1 MAKAPKLD
9 RHKIKAQLDGLIA
22 DARHYDDGDRKGRR
36 ERALDYQ
43 AGRMPDMVDEE
54 GKSQV
59 VETVLA
65 DTMGQLQPSLMRVFL
80 SSDKVA
86 IFEPVPPTYV
96 KGMPKAEF
104 DAECKR
110 VDDFAEQAT
119 DYLNFVFL
127 KECNGEKLIRDVIY
141 DGLLHGNG
149 IIKHWWDA
157 TPKHETESYTGLTD
171 DEYLELVADDDVE
184 VLEHSEREAEGVEVG
199 TVAGD
204 DEAARLA
211 AEPANGPGLGNNGGP
226 GPQAGAPP
234 LGMPQQAPP
243 PGAMASGPMGAGPVM
258 GAGGNAPPLQGMV
271 GGAAPAAEQMAAG
284 FGGPNGA
291 EAAGLTNVG
300 GLDLAGLLA
309 PFAGIGG
316 NFPPPP
322 LLHDVKI
329 RRVVSKGRLRV
340 KALAGEDFLIESAAT
355 ALNEDEC
362 RFCAHRDTPTRSGL
376 VERGYDMDVVWA
388 LPSITENTEDQ
399 VRRERNWGGSDEYED
414 KAGERVEIFECYALL
429 DPDEDGMAD
438 WYQVVVGGNGGSS
451 EILELSEWGG
461 RFPFSDVVPDPV
473 PHRWEG
479 RSLYDRLRDPQRVA
493 TAFSRRMNDNLY
505 LTVEPQRA
513 VNMSMIEN
521 PDALFDVQLGSHI
534 RIKGDPRQAIMD
546 LTVPFVAKEAQP
558 LIEEQRRIAER
569 RTGVGEQS
577 SGLDA
582 DALTGQ
588 VATAVTATQ
597 SASGLRKEDYARS
610 IAHGL
615 RRAFSCMLRL
625 MVENQD
631 RERMIRLRKQWVPM
645 NPQAWSA
652 EMDVT
657 INVGLGAG
665 NRDRDLAML
674 QGIAGK
680 QEMIMQVLGPDNP
693 LCGVKEYFTTLQM
706 MVEAAGVKGPERFFP
721 DVSDDIVAQMKAAA
735 QQKQQAPDPKLM
747 AEQAKLQIAQQKA
760 MMDGQIAQANAQS
773 DQQMAQMKAQAD
785 AQLSAAKM
793 QQQAALADAKMQ
805 ADMRVREADAQHRM
819 DLDRAKA
826 QLALETLQLKAQAEA
841 SLAQAKADAQ
851 LQIERVKAEAQMQ
864 LKTQELAMEFQLK
877 REQAA
882 AGLNRGDN
890 LEFPA

>member
-1 MAKAPKLD
+1 MARKPAKRDLH
-9 RHKIKAQLDGLIA
+9 RIKSVLDGLIS
-22 DARHYDDGDRKGRR
+22 DARHYDEGDRKGRR
-36 ERALDYQ
+36 ERAIDYQ
-43 AGRMPDMVDEE
+43 AGNMPDMQDESHR
-54 GKSQV
+54 SQV
-59 VETVLA
+59 VETILA

-80 SSDKVA
+80 SSDKIA
-86 IFEPVPPTYV
+86 IFEPVPPSYAP
-96 KGMPKAEF
+96 GMPPKEF
-104 DAECKR
+104 EEECRR
-110 VDDFAEQAT
+110 VEAFAEQAT
-119 DYLNFVFL
+119 DYINHVFL

-149 IIKHWWDA
+149 IIKHWWDP

-171 DEYLELVADDDVE
+171 DEYLELVASDDVE
-184 VLEHSEREAEGVEVG
+184 VLEHSEREAEGVEIDSL
-199 TVAGD
+199 AG
-204 DEAARLA
+204 
-211 AEPANGPGLGNNGGP
+211 PANTGLDSGAPAAGVPSPSGGLGAIAQGGVLPVANGNGVP
-226 GPQAGAPP
+226 PIGPQAAGSSAGLPP
-234 LGMPQQAPP
+234 QAPP
-243 PGAMASGPMGAGPVM
+243 PGAMAPPAMAVG
-258 GAGGNAPPLQGMV
+258 APPVAIELPQDL
-271 GGAAPAAEQMAAG
+271 
-284 FGGPNGA
+284 GP
-291 EAAGLTNVG
+291 
-300 GLDLAGLLA
+300 LD
-309 PFAGIGG
+309 PFGIGG

-340 KALAGEDFLIESAAT
+340 KVMAGEHFFIESGAT

-362 RFCAHRDTPTRSGL
+362 RFCGHYDEPTRSEL
-376 VERGYDMDVVWA
+376 IERGYDKDLVWS
-388 LPSITENTEDQ
+388 LTSVTEDTTEQ
-399 VRRERNWGGSDEYED
+399 VRNGRTWGNSDEYED
-414 KAGERVEIFECYALL
+414 KAGERVAIRECYALL
-429 DPDEDGMAD
+429 DPDEDGRAE
-438 WYQVVVGGNGGSS
+438 WYQALVAGDGGSS
-451 EILELSEWGG
+451 ELLDFTEWGG
-461 RFPFSDVVPDPV
+461 RFPFSDVAPDPV

-513 VNMSMIEN
+513 VNMSLVEN

-534 RIKGDPRQAIMD
+534 RIKGDPRAAIMD
-546 LTVPFVAKEAQP
+546 LNVPFVAKEAQP

-597 SASGLRKEDYARS
+597 SASGLRKEDYARN
-610 IAHGL
+610 IALGL

-631 RERMIRLRKQWVPM
+631 RERMMRLRNRWVPM

-652 EMDVT
+652 EMEVN

-693 LCGVKEYFTTLQM
+693 LCGVKQYFTTLQM

-721 DVSDDIVAQMKAAA
+721 DVSDDIVEQMKAAA
-735 QQKQQAPDPKLM
+735 AQKSQQPDPKIA
-747 AEQAKLQIAQQKA
+747 AEQAKLQMAQQSA
-760 MMDGQIAQANAQS
+760 AQDAQI
-773 DQQMAQMKAQAD
+773 AQMKAQAD

-793 QQQAALADAKMQ
+793 QQQAALAEAKMQ

-826 QLALETLQLKAQAEA
+826 NLALKTLQLKAQAEA
-841 SLAQAKADAQ
+841 DLARAKAAAD
-851 LQIERVKAEAQMQ
+851 LEIERVKAEAQMQ
-864 LKTQELAMEFQLK
+864 LKERELSMEFALK
-877 REQAA
+877 QQQNAV
-882 AGLNRGDN
+882 GLSRGDN
-890 LEFPA
+890 LEFPK

>member
-9 RHKIKAQLDGLIA
+9 RHKIKSVLDGLIA
-22 DARHYDDGDRKGRR
+22 DARHYDDGDRRARR
-36 ERALDYQ
+36 ETALDYQ
-43 AGRMPDMVDEE
+43 AGKMGDMVDEV

-80 SSDKVA
+80 SSDKIA
-86 IFEPVPPTYV
+86 IFEPVPPSYAP
-96 KGMPKAEF
+96 GMPQAEF
-104 DAECKR
+104 EAECQR
-110 VDDFAEQAT
+110 VEAFAEQAT
-119 DYLNFVFL
+119 DYINHVFL
-127 KECNGEKLIRDVIY
+127 KECGGEKLIRDVIY

-171 DEYLELVADDDVE
+171 DEYLELVADEDVE

-204 DEAARLA
+204 DEAARDAAVPAGLDNLA
-211 AEPANGPGLGNNGGP
+211 PGGGQPGGVP
-226 GPQAGAPP
+226 GPRAVAP
-234 LGMPQQAPP
+234 GMPASQAPLS
-243 PGAMASGPMGAGPVM
+243 GAMASGPMAGP
-258 GAGGNAPPLQGMV
+258 AGPAAPPAGIR
-271 GGAAPAAEQMAAG
+271 APAADGAIPFDPAAG
-284 FGGPNGA
+284 GDPAPFGQPQGF
-291 EAAGLTNVG
+291 
-300 GLDLAGLLA
+300 DLAGLLA
-309 PFAGIGG
+309 PLAGIGG

-329 RRVVSKGRLRV
+329 RRVISKGRLRV

-362 RFCAHRDTPTRSGL
+362 RFCAHRDTPTRSQL
-376 VERGYDMDVVWA
+376 VERGYDMDMVWA

-399 VRRERNWGGSDEYED
+399 ARKERNWSGADDYED
-414 KAGERVEIFECYALL
+414 KAGERVEIYECYALL
-429 DPDEDGMAD
+429 DPDEDGIAD
-438 WYQVVVGGNGGSS
+438 WYQAIVGGNGGSS

-461 RFPFSDVVPDPV
+461 RFPFSDIVPDPV

-513 VNMSMIEN
+513 VNMQMIEN
-521 PDALFDVQLGSHI
+521 PDALYDVQLGSHI
-534 RIKGDPRQAIMD
+534 RIKGDPRTAIMD

-693 LCGVKEYFTTLQM
+693 LCGVKQYFTTLQM

-721 DVSDDIVAQMKAAA
+721 DVSEDIIAQMKAAA

-760 MMDGQIAQANAQS
+760 MMDGQIAQANAQA

-785 AQLSAAKM
+785 AQLNAAKM
-793 QQQAALADAKMQ
+793 QQQAALAEAKMQ
-805 ADMRVREADAQHRM
+805 ADMRVREADAQHQM

-826 QLALETLQLKAQAEA
+826 QIALETLQLKAQAEA

-882 AGLNRGDN
+882 AGLDRGDN
-890 LEFPA
+890 LEFPE